1 MIEIIIDGKKI
12 EVAEGTT
19 ILDAARKN
27 GIPIP
32 TLCHRSTVEPYG
44 ACRLCIVDIREGNRT
59 RLVTSCNYPVRKPV
73 EVNTQSEKVRK
84 TRKTLLEMMLSRW
97 PNVNLIKQL
106 AREYGVTSASYTHPL
121 VDYSSNACI
130 LCGLCVNACSEIM
143 WEDIIGFAGRG
154 ENRRVVMPFEKHY
167 DACVG
172 CSTCANICPTGA
184 IQMTD
189 DPNHP
194 ADDKRI
200 SRYGARVTDEV
211 ALYDIEQCRMR
222 EVGTA
227 HLTEIMNDYD
237 LLPTCNYKFGSHDEA
252 GKLHSDVFK
261 NKYLTQGVP
270 DGCWLGCTMACAK
283 VAEHFELK
291 TGPYRGEKVLVDGPE
306 YETVAGCGA
315 NMGIFDPEFVLETNF
330 YCDTYGID
338 TISFGTTMAF
348 VMECYEKGI
357 LNKERTGGL
366 ELRFG
371 SAEAALEILH
381 QMGTGQGF
389 GVIVGQGIRRLKKIF
404 AEKYN
409 LSQQDIDFMQDIG
422 MEAKGLEYSEYVTK
436 ESLAMQGGYGL
447 ALKGAQHD
455 EAWLI
460 FMDMVNNQIPTFQD
474 KAEALHYFPM
484 FRTWFGLVGLCKL
497 PWNDVEPVDNA
508 ETDEPAKVPKHVE
521 GYVNYFSGM
530 TGREI
535 DKKELIL
542 MSERVYNFQRVFNFR
557 LGFGTREHDRIPYRS
572 AGPVTDEEYE
582 SRAERYDKQLM
593 EKWNY
598 DITGKSTT
606 EKREYLRKS
615 REQDYQSL
623 CDAVYRRR
631 GWDENGVPTIEK
643 MKQLKMDFPE
653 VIAVLE
659 KYYSSYTARSS

>member
-27 GIPIP
+27 SIPIP

-44 ACRLCIVDIREGNRT
+44 ACRLCVVDVREGNRT
-59 RLVTSCNYPVRKPV
+59 RLVTSCNYPVRKSI
-73 EVNTQSEKVRK
+73 EVSTQSERVRK

-106 AREYGVTSASYTHPL
+106 AREYGVSAASFTHPL
-121 VDYSSNACI
+121 VDYSTNACI

-154 ENRRVVMPFEKHY
+154 ESRRVVMPFEKHY

-184 IQMTD
+184 IQMID

-200 SRYGARVTDEV
+200 SRYGARVTEEV

-237 LLPTCNYKFGSHDEA
+237 LLPTCNYKFGSHAES

-283 VAEHFELK
+283 VAEHFKLK

-357 LNKERTGGL
+357 LNRERTGGL

-371 SAEAALEILH
+371 CADAALDVLH

-389 GVIVGQGIRRLKKIF
+389 GVTVGQGIRRLKKIF

-409 LSQQDIDFMQDIG
+409 LSQEEIDFMQDIG

-460 FMDMVNNQIPTFQD
+460 FMDMVNNQIPTFKD

-497 PWNDVEPVDNA
+497 PWNDVEPIDNA

-572 AGPVTDEEYE
+572 AGPVTNEEYE
-582 SRAERYDKQLM
+582 SRADRYDKQLT

-606 EKREYLRKS
+606 EKREYLRKM

-623 CDAVYRRR
+623 CDAVYKRR
-631 GWDENGVPTIEK
+631 GWDENGVPTIEQ

-653 VIAVLE
+653 VLAVLE
-659 KYYSSYTARSS
+659 KYYRSKTA